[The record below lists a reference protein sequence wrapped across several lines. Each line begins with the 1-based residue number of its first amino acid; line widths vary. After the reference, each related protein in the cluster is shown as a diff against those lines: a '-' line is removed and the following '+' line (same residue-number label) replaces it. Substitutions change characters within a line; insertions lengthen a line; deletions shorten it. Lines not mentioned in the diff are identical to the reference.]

1 MHDIFL
7 DRSMEIR
14 NKRYEKHVELMHS
27 RYNIIVSIDNYL
39 TKIIW

>member
-7 DRSMEIR
+7 DRSIKIG
-14 NKRYEKHVELMHS
+14 NKKYEKHVELIHS
-27 RYNIIVSIDNYL
+27 RYNIIVLIDNFL